1 MKFSSCHC
9 FIIGIFVL
17 AISLILFMGSGYDS
31 HDLRSDAPLILRNTE
46 STQSRSDIDSNL
58 IIVETAGD
66 SKPNLAVTDGDSKS
80 KETPT
85 AESTSLQGTQKSKFA
100 YITLIHGIDNT
111 FTYRGFLYN
120 ALIMRKSLTSLGS
133 TADFIVMLGF
143 TTQGDQLDFP
153 LFEKDIKLL
162 EDAGIRI
169 LYLPRLLPI
178 HKKVKFT
185 EMALLKITP
194 WNLTAYDKIQYMDG
208 DVLPITLMDCYFD
221 FELNTFNTGNASPLN
236 SGWFVAIPDA
246 EYYNKMHEKAVERI
260 NNPWNKKR
268 GWGTVMPRG
277 VKYRS
282 GKKTVKNW
290 DFNGASLD
298 QGLLFDTYALHGRA
312 LLLDTN
318 YGLEYTEGDM
328 KRVDL
333 DKLLHSCNG
342 VSPVDSFIH
351 YTGKSKPWLQDLDKS
366 KVFNQIH
373 FILQCVYFDDDKF
386 QYHFIYQNFFLSND
400 MLLLILLKVWNI
412 I

>member
-17 AISLILFMGSGYDS
+17 AISLLLFMGSGFVS
-31 HDLRSDAPLILRNTE
+31 HELRPDAPLGLRNTE
-46 STQSRSDIDSNL
+46 STQSRSDIDTNL
-58 IIVETAGD
+58 LIAETAGD
-66 SKPNLAVTDGDSKS
+66 RKPNLALTDGESKS
-80 KETPT
+80 QETPAT
-85 AESTSLQGTQKSKFA
+85 EPNSLLGTQKSKFA

-153 LFEKDIKLL
+153 LFEKDIQLL

-185 EMALLKITP
+185 EMALLKIAP
-194 WNLTAYDKIQYMDG
+194 WNLTSYDKIQYMDG

-246 EYYNKMHEKAVERI
+246 EYYDKMLEKAVERI

-312 LLLDTN
+312 LLLDAN

-333 DKLLHSCNG
+333 DKLLHGCNG
-342 VSPVDSFIH
+342 VSPIDSFIH
-351 YTGKSKPWLQDLDKS
+351 YTGKKKPWLQDLDKS
-366 KVFNQIH
+366 KVFYKKR
-373 FILQCVYFDDDKF
+373 FILQCVHFDGGKF
-386 QYHFIYQNFFLSND
+386 QHRFIYQNSFLSYD
-400 MLLLILLKVWNI
+400 MPLLIPLKVWNI

>member
-1 MKFSSCHC
+1 MKFSLCHC

-17 AISLILFMGSGYDS
+17 AISLILFMGCGYNS
-31 HDLRSDAPLILRNTE
+31 HYLRPDVPLGLRNTE

-58 IIVETAGD
+58 ITVETAGD

-80 KETPT
+80 LETPT
-85 AESTSLQGTQKSKFA
+85 TDPNSLQGTQKSKFA

-153 LFEKDIKLL
+153 LFEKDIQLL
-162 EDAGIRI
+162 KQAGIRI

-178 HKKVKFT
+178 NKKVKFT

-236 SGWFVAIPDA
+236 SGWFVAVPDA
-246 EYYNKMHEKAVERI
+246 DIYNKMHEKAVERI

-268 GWGTVMPRG
+268 GWGTAMPRG
-277 VKYRS
+277 IEYRNQ
-282 GKKTVKNW
+282 KKTVRNW

-298 QGLLFDTYALHGRA
+298 QGLLFHTYALHGRT
-312 LLLDTN
+312 LLIDTN
-318 YGLEYTEGDM
+318 FGLEYTEGHM
-328 KRVDL
+328 KRIDL
-333 DKLLHSCNG
+333 DKELLQSCNG
-342 VSPVDSFIH
+342 VPPVGSFIH

-366 KVFNQIH
+366 QVFNQKHLI
-373 FILQCVYFDDDKF
+373 IQCVPSTM
-386 QYHFIYQNFFLSND
+386 N
-400 MLLLILLKVWNI
+400 
-412 I
+412 